1 MKGFE
6 IFYPIAVMVVLVGV
20 VMALMLRER
29 IAEMKARRIHP
40 QKVASSSQMGAVLQ
54 NTRGADNF
62 RNLFEMPVLFYVL
75 CVALF
80 ATQQVTPLLLAG
92 AWLYVGL
99 RCVHSFIHIGYNNV
113 MHRFGVFAAS
123 SLLLVALWVVFIAQI
138 TLRG

>member
-6 IFYPIAVMVVLVGV
+6 IFYPVAVMVVLVGV
-20 VMALMLRER
+20 VMAMMLRER

-40 QKVASSSQMGAVLQ
+40 NKVASSSQMGAVLQ

-92 AWLYVGL
+92 SWAFVAL

-113 MHRFGVFAAS
+113 MHRFGVFAISAM
-123 SLLLVALWVVFIAQI
+123 LLVALWVVFIAQI